1 MLIGKNIRSNQS
13 NIFVWSN
20 GDTELTPQKG
30 SAFYVNSTAGFGLN
44 TNNPQAA
51 LDIANGGLAF
61 NKVYQLSEI
70 SDVNVAGVHTVV
82 QKDGKQ
88 GVCGYNGST
97 WVPLTLNAER
107 EGLCTASTQST
118 PPKHATSTISGAVQF
133 SGQPVITNGT
143 TLLHQVWS
151 GGMNNN
157 HGGWLNHPWTYKHTG
172 PLDNGDYRCGIGFH
186 MGNPTPDGMKNTDC
200 KACSPITNQ
209 RDWRSNGKNDDCD
222 FSCKAGFKKV
232 GRTCTACEVGTYTTD
247 GTVANSCASCTNK
260 PANAHYTTNGIN
272 ANACQ
277 WACDAG
283 YHNVG

>member
-1 MLIGKNIRSNQS
+1 M
-13 NIFVWSN
+13 
-20 GDTELTPQKG
+20 
-30 SAFYVNSTAGFGLN
+30 
-44 TNNPQAA
+44 
-51 LDIANGGLAF
+51 
-61 NKVYQLSEI
+61 
-70 SDVNVAGVHTVV
+70 
-82 QKDGKQ
+82 
-88 GVCGYNGST
+88 
-97 WVPLTLNAER
+97 PLTLNAER

-157 HGGWLNHPWTYKHTG
+157 HGGWLTHPWTYKYTG

-247 GTVANSCASCTNK
+247 GTLANSCASCTNK

-272 ANACQ
+272 ATACQ

>member
-20 GDTELTPQKG
+20 GNTELTPQKG

-51 LDIANGGLAF
+51 LDISNGGLAF

-70 SDVNVAGVHTVV
+70 SDVNIAGVHTVI

-157 HGGWLNHPWTYKHTG
+157 HGGWLNYPWTYKHTG

-209 RDWRSNGKNDDCD
+209 RDWRSNGKNDDCE

>member
-1 MLIGKNIRSNQS
+1 
-13 NIFVWSN
+13 VWSN
-20 GDTELTPQKG
+20 GNTELTPQKG

-70 SDVNVAGVHTVV
+70 FDVNIAGVHTVV

-157 HGGWLNHPWTYKHTG
+157 HGGWINHPWIYKHTG

>member
-20 GDTELTPQKG
+20 GNTELTPQKG
-30 SAFYVNSTAGFGLN
+30 SAFYVNSTSGFGLN

-157 HGGWLNHPWTYKHTG
+157 HGGWLTHPWIYKHTG
-172 PLDNGDYRCGIGFH
+172 PLDNGAYRCGIGFH

-222 FSCKAGFKKV
+222 FSCKARFKKV

>member
-20 GDTELTPQKG
+20 GNTELIPQKG

-44 TNNPQAA
+44 TNDPQAA

-157 HGGWLNHPWTYKHTG
+157 HGGWLNYPWTYKHTG

>member
-1 MLIGKNIRSNQS
+1 M
-13 NIFVWSN
+13 
-20 GDTELTPQKG
+20 
-30 SAFYVNSTAGFGLN
+30 
-44 TNNPQAA
+44 
-51 LDIANGGLAF
+51 
-61 NKVYQLSEI
+61 
-70 SDVNVAGVHTVV
+70 NVAGVHTVV

-157 HGGWLNHPWTYKHTG
+157 HGGWLNYPWTYKHTG

-232 GRTCTACEVGTYTTD
+232 GRTCIACEVGTYTTD

-283 YHNVG
+283 YYNVG